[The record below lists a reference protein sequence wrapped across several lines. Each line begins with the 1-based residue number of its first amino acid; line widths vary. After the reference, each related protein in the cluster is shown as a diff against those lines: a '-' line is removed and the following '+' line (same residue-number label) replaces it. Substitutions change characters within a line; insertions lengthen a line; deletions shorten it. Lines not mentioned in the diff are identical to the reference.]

1 MLRLS
6 AARLAGAASR
16 GPLRRHAALVG
27 GGLGRCLG
35 ARGGCCCPGCLGVRR
50 PLATAAGAASSEAA
64 TYVLH
69 DDPPAAS
76 EEAVERG
83 VAGDAKFAVVR
94 LGGTQRGRRVP
105 NPPRESPLPPTRRAP
120 QVQGH
125 K

>member
-1 MLRLS
+1 MRS
-6 AARLAGAASR
+6 LAS
-16 GPLRRHAALVG
+16 
-27 GGLGRCLG
+27 
-35 ARGGCCCPGCLGVRR
+35 
-50 PLATAAGAASSEAA
+50 GAASSEEA
-64 TYVLH
+64 TFVLH

-105 NPPRESPLPPTRRAP
+105 NPPTESPLPPTRRAP